1 MVLRDC
7 RPGSHVRL
15 SGLIGGHPQR
25 RRLLEL
31 GFVPGAVIQVI
42 GRGAVGGLVVGVDDA
57 RLALDART
65 GGSMVVE
72 PVA

>member
-7 RPGSHVRL
+7 QPGSSVRL
-15 SGLIGGHPQR
+15 SGHIGGHPQR

-31 GFVPGAVIQVI
+31 GFVPGAVIRVI
-42 GRGAVGGLVVGVDDA
+42 GRGAVGGLVVALDDA

-72 PVA
+72 PVG